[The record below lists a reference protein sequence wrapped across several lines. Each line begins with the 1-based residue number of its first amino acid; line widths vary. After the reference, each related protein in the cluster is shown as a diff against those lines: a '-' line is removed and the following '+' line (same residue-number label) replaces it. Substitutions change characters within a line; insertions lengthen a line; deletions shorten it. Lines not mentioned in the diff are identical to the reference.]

1 MGVPCLDEGSTPSN
15 STNFNLL
22 KNKTADYQLVSS
34 FLFFIPCY
42 ILLFFVQNL
51 RKLWRLKK
59 RILKYN
65 YNIRNIKS
73 LVKNLIF
80 VVEKTVTL

>member
-1 MGVPCLDEGSTPSN
+1 MSYFNFGVILP
-15 STNFNLL
+15 LL
-22 KNKTADYQLVSS
+22 KLLLKIKLLIINKSAV
-34 FLFFIPCY
+34 FLFLYTYY
-42 ILLFFVQNL
+42 ISLFFVQNL

-59 RILKYN
+59 RILKHD